1 MVVGGGSHAWQTR
14 GSCGLWPPF
23 RLPPSSVDLRCVR
36 LCPRWSESVWIEL
49 MGQAQAFYEPHPIDV
64 IDRFLLTSFQVRRP
78 HAAERRHPAGRER
91 MGFPTLQTLQD
102 PILLAALGVLF
113 SPRV

>member
-64 IDRFLLTSFQVRRP
+64 IDRFLLTSFQV
-78 HAAERRHPAGRER
+78 
-91 MGFPTLQTLQD
+91 GFPTLQTLQD